1 MAIIAENKYMSPEFP
16 VREGRLGSISGY
28 CGALQDLVA
37 QSHCGSLKNRE
48 RCFSQSSMCLSMCA
62 VGQLLGIRDI
72 AVVYHAPS
80 GCCAGAAG
88 TYILANQIAARIG
101 ASNDSVMVGTDLDEH
116 DTVFGAAEGVR
127 KIAYEV
133 YQKFKPKAIFV
144 ASSCVTGVIGE
155 DLDSLCEELS
165 EELPVPVESV
175 HCEGFKSR
183 IWASGFDI
191 ADHAV
196 MRSIVKPPKEKRPVI
211 NFKNF
216 FESHRKEITAIFARF
231 GVTPQFLY
239 MNSTVEELSHISE
252 SLATVCVCGTLGTY
266 LGNALE
272 EKYGVPYIRTIN
284 FLGVTGFEKWLREI
298 GKAIGKEKEIDAYLA
313 EEREKYLPEITELK
327 KELKGLRAVIG
338 MGPGYTYEVARVLQ
352 ELGIEVVWAAAWH
365 YDYRYDNGAVPPA
378 MDYLKTESPNDIGF
392 SVADMQNYEILNI
405 INRYRPDIYFSR
417 HPGSTVWAIKQGVA
431 AFYVADEYSIFGYK
445 GMLQFVK
452 SVADVIRNRSFEKNL
467 AARCKLPYTDWWYR
481 QANDAMLSAA
491 QPQKRD
497 PLYKSENEN
506 RRAAGKEAV

>member
-1 MAIIAENKYMSPEFP
+1 MAIIAENKYKTPELP
-16 VREGRLGSISGY
+16 VREVRLGSISGY
-28 CGALQDLVA
+28 CGGLRDLVE
-37 QSHCGSLKNRE
+37 QSHCGSLRNRD
-48 RCFSQSSMCLSMCA
+48 RCFSQSSSCLSMCA
-62 VGQLLGIRDI
+62 IGQLLGIRDI
-72 AVVYHAPS
+72 AVIYHAPS
-80 GCCAGAAG
+80 GCCAEAAG

-101 ASNDSVMVGTDLDEH
+101 AVNDSVMIGTDIDEH
-116 DTVFGAAEGVR
+116 DTVFGAVDGVR
-127 KIAYEV
+127 KIAREV
-133 YQKFKPKAIFV
+133 CGRFKPKVIFI

-155 DLDSLCEELS
+155 DIDSLCEELS
-165 EELPVPVESV
+165 EELPVPVESI

-196 MRSIVKPPKEKRPVI
+196 LRSIVKPPRGKRQVI

-216 FESHRKEITAIFARF
+216 FESHRNQITGIFARF

-284 FLGVTGFEKWLREI
+284 FLGITGFEKWMREI
-298 GKAIGKEKEIDAYLA
+298 GRVIGKEKEIEEYLA
-313 EEREKYLPEITELK
+313 EEREKYMPEIAELK
-327 KELKGLRAVIG
+327 KGLQGLRAVIG

-352 ELGIEVVWAAAWH
+352 EFGMEVVWAAAWH
-365 YDYRYDNGAVPPA
+365 YDYKYDNGDIPPA
-378 MDYLKTESPNDIGF
+378 MDHLKKKSPDDIGF

-431 AFYVADEYSIFGYK
+431 AFYVADEYSIFGYR
-445 GMLQFVK
+445 GTLQFAK
-452 SVADVIRNRSFEKNL
+452 SVTDVIRNRSFEKNL
-467 AARCKLPYTDWWYR
+467 AARCRLPYTDWWYK
-481 QANDAMLSAA
+481 QTNDSMLIASV
-491 QPQKRD
+491 PQKQDPARD
-497 PLYKSENEN
+497 SAPEK
-506 RRAAGKEAV
+506 GAV